1 MPVHSP
7 STNRQ
12 QSLDFGALVRCIKIK
27 MVALMAL
34 SIARGTFLTPQTIE
48 PIFKHFAPFGSLRVK
63 RFNVA
68 ELRSVTVDA
77 DRGSTSSGVSG
88 TSHLPQPVHERLAGA
103 IGLRRIARQFLVR
116 QVGVVPRSDRS
127 AP

>member
-1 MPVHSP
+1 MPVHSA

-48 PIFKHFAPFGSLRVK
+48 PIFKHFSLLLAPC
-63 RFNVA
+63 
-68 ELRSVTVDA
+68 E
-77 DRGSTSSGVSG
+77 
-88 TSHLPQPVHERLAGA
+88 
-103 IGLRRIARQFLVR
+103 
-116 QVGVVPRSDRS
+116 
-127 AP
+127 